1 MLDRRSIFLNTTV
14 QMEPIAISNRLIYYY
29 HKVEGKMKKKSK
41 IIFLLCF
48 MILFTVLNKPS
59 VYAAEVPVTLP
70 AFDVVLN
77 GIKIKNEYRQ
87 YPLIVYKDITYFPMT
102 YFDSRFLGIETKWN
116 DVTGLE
122 VTKSSETSVTYEPYT
137 IARKNLNKYAAS
149 IPAFSIKVNGNAI
162 KNSNEEYPLLKFR
175 DVTYFPMT
183 WKFAVDEFG
192 WKYSFSNKDG
202 LIITNPKYSG
212 LKATEVE
219 LPLAVRD
226 GGSFIGDFI
235 VAGKYYYYEGEK
247 GIIYQSPI
255 DNPSIRKNVYELP
268 LWTYGNSY
276 VYASLETVDD
286 KAILS
291 YHQGGASMGTDYKII
306 LNEDGTN
313 ETFSEGYSNRRDFGN
328 YIINVCQFVPPSQNN
343 LSIKKVGEA
352 EYKPIG
358 DNNYIYGWTWSRTE
372 NSEGGGPSKDLYLIG
387 DDIYVLAYYKPRSE
401 NGTTGIHKVNI
412 NTGETTRLCEESA
425 VKFIICDDTIYFMDI
440 EGYLYK
446 LPLDGNM
453 AEKLTDF
460 TVSDFTV
467 LNHVVYY
474 VSADN
479 KGHELFKL
487 GQSSSLNPGGIVKS
501 LNIQDGYVASSF
513 EKSSNS
519 KFKVMILN
527 SEGKEVFKSSIAV
540 KKVIINDN
548 QVFYDCE

>member
-1 MLDRRSIFLNTTV
+1 
-14 QMEPIAISNRLIYYY
+14 
-29 HKVEGKMKKKSK
+29 MKKKSK

-48 MILFTVLNKPS
+48 MILFTVSTKPD
-59 VYAAEVPVTLP
+59 VYAAEVSVTLP

-77 GIKIKNEYRQ
+77 GIKINNEYRQ
-87 YPLIVYKDITYFPMT
+87 YPLIVYNDITYFPMT
-102 YFDSRFLGIETKWN
+102 YFDSKFLGVETKW
-116 DVTGLE
+116 DDAKGLE
-122 VTKSSETSVTYEPYT
+122 VIKALETSVTFEPYT
-137 IARKNLNKYAAS
+137 IAKKNLSKYTAS
-149 IPAFSIKVNGNAI
+149 IPEFAIKVNGMAI
-162 KNSNEEYPLLKFR
+162 NNSNEEYPLLKFR

-202 LIITNPKYSG
+202 LIITNPKYNG
-212 LKATEVE
+212 IKATEVK

-226 GGSFIGDFI
+226 GGSVIGDFI

-247 GIIYQSPI
+247 GIIYQAPTN
-255 DNPSIRKNVYELP
+255 NPSERKNIYELP
-268 LWTYGNSY
+268 LWTYGDSY
-276 VYASLETVDD
+276 VYATLETVDD

-291 YHQGGASMGTDYKII
+291 YHQGGASMGTDFKII

-313 ETFSEGYSNRRDFGN
+313 EVFSEGYSNKRDFGD

-343 LSIKKVGEA
+343 LSIKKAGEA

-372 NSEGGGPSKDLYLIG
+372 NSEGGSPSKDIYLIG

-401 NGTTGIHKVNI
+401 SGTTGIHKVNI
-412 NTGETTRLCEESA
+412 QTSETTRLCEESA
-425 VKFIICDDTIYFMDI
+425 QKFIICDDIIYFMDT

-446 LPLDGNM
+446 LPLGGNT

-460 TVSDFTV
+460 NVSDFTV
-467 LNHVVYY
+467 LNHIVYY
-474 VSADN
+474 VSTDD

-501 LNIQDGYVASSF
+501 LNIQDGYVASTF

-519 KFKVMILN
+519 KFKVIILN
-527 SEGKEVFKSSIAV
+527 NEGKEVFKSSIAV
-540 KKVIINDN
+540 KKVIINDD
-548 QVFYDCE
+548 QVFYYCE

>member
-1 MLDRRSIFLNTTV
+1 MMD
-14 QMEPIAISNRLIYYY
+14 YYM
-29 HKVEGKMKKKSK
+29 VEGKMKKKSK

-48 MILFTVLNKPS
+48 MILFTVSTKPN
-59 VYAAEVPVTLP
+59 VYAAEVSVALP

-77 GIKIKNEYRQ
+77 GIKINNEYRQ

-102 YFDSRFLGIETKWN
+102 YFDSRFLGIETKW
-116 DVTGLE
+116 DVATGLE
-122 VTKSSETSVTYEPYT
+122 VTKSSETSVTYEPYN
-137 IARKNLNKYAAS
+137 IDSKNLIKYPAS
-149 IPAFSIKVNGNAI
+149 IPAFSIKVNGTAI

-175 DVTYFPMT
+175 DVTYFPLT
-183 WKFAVDEFG
+183 WRFAVDEFG

-202 LIITNPKYSG
+202 LIITNPKYDG

-226 GGSFIGDFI
+226 GGSVIGDFI
-235 VAGKYYYYEGEK
+235 IAGKYYYYEGEK

-255 DNPSIRKNVYELP
+255 NNPSERKNIYELP
-268 LWTYGNSY
+268 LWTYGDSY
-276 VYASLETVDD
+276 VYATLETVDN

-291 YHQGGASMGTDYKII
+291 YHQGGASMGTDFRII

-313 ETFSEGYSNRRDFGN
+313 ETFSEGYLNKKDFGD
-328 YIINVCQFVPPSQNN
+328 YTVIAYQYFPPSQNN
-343 LSIKKVGEA
+343 LSIMKDCEV
-352 EYKPIG
+352 EYRPIG
-358 DNNYIYGWTWSRTE
+358 DNNYIYGWTWSRAE
-372 NSEGGGPSKDLYLIG
+372 NSEGGSPSKDLYLIG

-401 NGTTGIHKVNI
+401 SGTTGIHKVNI
-412 NTGETTRLCEESA
+412 KTGETTRLCEESA
-425 VKFIICDDTIYFMDI
+425 VKFIICDDIIYFMDI

-446 LPLDGNM
+446 LPLGGNK

-460 TVSDFTV
+460 NVIDFNV
-467 LNHVVYY
+467 LNHIVYY
-474 VSADN
+474 VSADD

-487 GQSSSLNPGGIVKS
+487 GQTSSLNPGGIVKS
-501 LNIQDGYVASSF
+501 FNIQDGYIACTF

-540 KKVIINDN
+540 KKVIVDDDQI
-548 QVFYDCE
+548 FYYCE